1 VAGVVVI
8 RNCQFRG
15 TQEIAMKAM
24 KKSASAEPMNSVT
37 APHWR

>member
-15 TQEIAMKAM
+15 TQEIAM
-24 KKSASAEPMNSVT
+24 NSDEEQREQ
-37 APHWR
+37 PSP